1 MPWPA
6 KNLYGLIAV
15 VLVCSCASEIKSNSR
30 ERTPTAEPMREYPA
44 HSVRT
49 HPQGTIAATRRANR
63 RPFGI
68 AVSRTG
74 IVYCTLLDAAS
85 LIRTTLGADSLT
97 TVAVGRVPT
106 DVAFSPA
113 GTWAYVTNQWE
124 QTVGI
129 VDARTAKQVHTIPVT
144 GDPYRVAVGPEGQQV
159 YATTNAGNLVLID
172 AEMRRV
178 VRTVELGGNLNGL
191 VIRADGARVYVGDVG
206 GTIYELDAAGDV
218 LRRFAMPGRPQGLD
232 LSADGRELY
241 AAGEDGDFIVLDLET
256 GAEVARVALGAGGF
270 GLAVTPDQSQVWVT
284 APAAGRVFVLG
295 RTSRTIR
302 STIDVG
308 GIPRRLAF
316 DWSGALVAIAD
327 EAGTIRFVR

>member
-1 MPWPA
+1 MLWPA
-6 KNLYGLIAV
+6 KNLCGLIAV
-15 VLVCSCASEIKSNSR
+15 AFVSSCAREVRSHSR
-30 ERTPTAEPMREYPA
+30 ESRASAEPMRETVA
-44 HSVRT
+44 HSIRT
-49 HPQGTIAATRRANR
+49 HPHGTIAATLRSSG

-85 LIRTTLGADSLT
+85 LIRATLQADSLT
-97 TVAVGRVPT
+97 TVPVGRVPT

-113 GTWAYVTNQWE
+113 GTWAYVTNQWA

-129 VDARTAKQVHTIPVT
+129 VDARTTRQVHTIPVS

-159 YATTNAGNLVLID
+159 YVTTNTGDLVLID
-172 AEMRRV
+172 PEMRRV
-178 VRTVELGGNLNGL
+178 ARTVRLGGNLNGL
-191 VIRADGARVYVGDVG
+191 VISADGARVYVGDVS

-218 LRRFAMPGRPQGLD
+218 LRQFAVPGRPQGLG

-241 AAGEDGDFIVLDLET
+241 AAGEGGDYIVLNLET

-270 GLAVTPDQSQVWVT
+270 GLAVTPDQTQVWVT
-284 APAAGRVFVLG
+284 APAAGRVFVIG
-295 RTSRTIR
+295 RASRTIR

-308 GIPRRLAF
+308 GTPRRLAF
-316 DWSGALVAIAD
+316 DQTGTLVAIAD
-327 EAGTIRFVR
+327 EAGTIRFVN